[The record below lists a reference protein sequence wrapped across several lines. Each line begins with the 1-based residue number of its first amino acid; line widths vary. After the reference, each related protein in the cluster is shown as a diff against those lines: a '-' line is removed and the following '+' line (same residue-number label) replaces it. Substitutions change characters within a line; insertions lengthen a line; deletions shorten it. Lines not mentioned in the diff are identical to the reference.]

1 MSETSSDQSSP
12 NNPVAEKIERFI
24 GAVDHALVESGTA
37 AEERANIVDDLRV
50 QIQEMLADRAAQSGK
65 PSAVEDV
72 EAVLDDLDPPESY
85 AEISQPKEA
94 EPAFAGHECGG
105 RHRRG
110 GWGGFHRRRHR
121 GIWGKRHVVM
131 AVRRAMESFS
141 PFGQPAFQGMTD
153 RARTAISL
161 AKSEAQRMRHDFIG
175 TEHLLLGLILEG
187 TGLAAKTL
195 VDLGLEGDWAR
206 EEAEHLVGPGNAPPQ
221 FRLPLTPRL
230 RQSIDEARLAARN
243 LGHDYLGTE
252 HLLLGLLTVPG
263 VASQIIAN
271 RGLTAAQIKSEILSR
286 IPAASPTAAATSA
299 PTGSFTYW
307 PASAIQEISI
317 GENHYKIIAGS
328 ADTAAAYTAIEAR
341 IVSPDGLGPRINSR
355 EDLSIYVLEGA
366 VRLRVGER
374 TVEIA
379 KGDFSRIPRGT
390 VHEFQPAAGPATIM
404 LIATPGGIEK
414 WLSQLAAS
422 PTEDARRQ
430 SARAHGI
437 LFP

>member
-1 MSETSSDQSSP
+1 MSETPSDQSSRKD
-12 NNPVAEKIERFI
+12 PVAEKIERFI
-24 GAVDHALVESGTA
+24 HAVDHALADSGTA
-37 AEERANIVDDLRV
+37 AEERSNIVDDLRV

-65 PSAVEDV
+65 TSAVEDV
-72 EAVLDDLDPPESY
+72 EAVLDELDPPESY

-94 EPAFAGHECGG
+94 EPAFAGHGCGRSH
-105 RHRRG
+105 RHG
-110 GWGGFHRRRHR
+110 GWGGFHRGRHR

-175 TEHLLLGLILEG
+175 TEHLLLGLLLEG

-195 VDLGLEGDWAR
+195 VDLGLERDWAR
-206 EEAEHLVGPGNAPPQ
+206 DEAERLVGPGKVPPQ

-230 RQSIDEARLAARN
+230 RQSIDESRLAARN
-243 LGHDYLGTE
+243 LGHDFLGTE
-252 HLLLGLLTVPG
+252 HLLLGLLAVPG

-271 RGLTAAQIKSEILSR
+271 RGLTAARIKSEILRR
-286 IPAASPTAAATSA
+286 IPGVSPAAPATA
-299 PTGSFTYW
+299 GSFTYW
-307 PASAIQEISI
+307 PASTIQEISI
-317 GENHYKIIAGS
+317 GENRYKIIAGS
-328 ADTAAAYTAIEAR
+328 ADTAGAYTAIEAQL
-341 IVSPDGLGPRINSR
+341 VSPDGLGPRIHTR
-355 EDLSIYVLEGA
+355 EDLSIYVLQGA
-366 VRLRVGER
+366 GRLRVGER

-390 VHEFQPAAGPATIM
+390 IHEFQPAGGSATFM
-404 LIATPGGIEK
+404 LIATPGGLETL
-414 WLSQLAAS
+414 LSQVAS
-422 PTEDARRQ
+422 SATEDGRRQ
-430 SARAHGI
+430 FAGAHGI